1 LTTRPPRKRCPQ
13 GLISRRVLWAV
24 LGLGLAC
31 AAGAATGQERIIK
44 GADGAEMVLVPTG
57 PFAMGSAPTDI
68 ARGVDECRKRAKPEN
83 ELKCEGWFRSEGPQH
98 TVVLDGFYID
108 RHEVTSAQFEKFVA
122 ATGYRT
128 TAEQDGHGWVHRE
141 RDGTWRWEKIEGAS
155 WRSPGGPG
163 TSASPTH
170 PVVQVSWYDAD
181 AYCRW
186 TGERLPTEAEWE
198 KAARG
203 TDGRRYPWGNE
214 WDAARANAHRVA
226 KGTSPVGSHP
236 SGGSP
241 YDIHDM
247 AGNVWEWTAD
257 WYGADYYRTS
267 PERNPAGPSSGKHR
281 VLRGGSWIN
290 LPFFL
295 GVAHRLNEPPQSR
308 GMNVGFR
315 CAKSLN

>member
-1 LTTRPPRKRCPQ
+1 MTTPAMGCSERPPRQ
-13 GLISRRVLWAV
+13 VLWAV
-24 LGLGLAC
+24 FVLAVTVG
-31 AAGAATGQERIIK
+31 AGPAMGQERVIK
-44 GADGAEMVLVPTG
+44 GPDGAEMVLIPAG
-57 PFAMGSAPTDI
+57 SFAMGSAPSDI
-68 ARGVDECRKRAKPEN
+68 ARAVDECRTRAKPEN

-98 TVVLDGFYID
+98 NVAVDAFYID
-108 RHEVTSAQFEKFVA
+108 RYEVTNAQFEKFVV

-128 TAEQDGHGWVHRE
+128 AADRDGYGWVYRQT
-141 RDGTWRWEKIEGAS
+141 DGTWRWEKSAGTT

-163 TSASPTH
+163 TSASPMH
-170 PVVQVSWYDAD
+170 PVVQVSWHDAD

-203 TDGRRYPWGNE
+203 ADGRRYPWGNE
-214 WDAARANAHRVA
+214 WDAARANADRVA
-226 KGTSPVGSHP
+226 KGTSAVGSYP
-236 SGGSP
+236 RGVSS
-241 YDIHDM
+241 YDVHDM

-257 WYGADYYRTS
+257 WYNPDYYRTS
-267 PERNPAGPSSGKHR
+267 PERNPAGPPSGEHR

-290 LPFFL
+290 VPFFL
-295 GVAHRLNEPPQSR
+295 GVAHRLNEPPQAR